1 MLVLPKR
8 YEDFDQVQIQVEIQL
23 FEAFIVFGVFGM
35 MMAWG
40 Q

>member
-8 YEDFDQVQIQVEIQL
+8 YEDQVQIQVEIQL
-23 FEAFIVFGVFGM
+23 CEAFIVFGVFGM